1 VYELDKI
8 YVPFSI
14 RYKMMSYSSRW
25 TGMKLE
31 RIVTKIGLI
40 LFIMGLLVIG
50 ITLLTP
56 VEKWI
61 ERRVILDGKGD
72 IRILHHYEKF
82 LTYNFTIDPQLYR
95 NLSIKLWVYSK
106 FPKNVSLISNDLRV
120 RLHDI
125 TQYESKLPIT
135 PLELRKGIKF
145 EINNIWSSNITSE
158 LVPLK
163 IITPLLWRDY
173 SVKHIDLTDAL
184 CSEVRNL
191 IREKGLKI
199 QGFTLYRYNLT
210 IFGEAF
216 ENSGRK
222 FNLLILD
229 EGNYTRYFKGLK
241 FKAYWSGTNSSSYA
255 FVVYNYS
262 IFSRKV
268 YFVFELSK
276 ELNIEKEHLMIVVP
290 RDYRFTTKIIRFF
303 HKTPQAVGNIT
314 IACILREEEDRKFN
328 FYLFKGSELYFSGK
342 GKSYYEINMSIPLSE
357 STSKFNLIVEKNIP
371 EEIRVSFKT
380 TKSWYI
386 VPKYEILLKVFANY
400 SRIILEDKTSYYIA
414 LLWEEK
420 VKKPL
425 DELLSVGEIIIILGA
440 FLLLVGRSMR
450 KSKS

>member
-31 RIVTKIGLI
+31 RMVTKIGLI

-56 VEKWI
+56 IEKWI

-95 NLSIKLWVYSK
+95 NLSIELWIYSK
-106 FPKNVSLISNDLRV
+106 FPKNVSLISNGLRV

-163 IITPLLWRDY
+163 IITPLPWRDY
-173 SVKHIDLTDAL
+173 SVESIDLVDIL
-184 CSEVRNL
+184 CNEVWNL
-191 IREKGLKI
+191 IREKSLKI
-199 QGFTLYRYNLT
+199 QGFTPYLNNLT

-222 FNLLILD
+222 FNLLNLMREITHAILKD
-229 EGNYTRYFKGLK
+229 
-241 FKAYWSGTNSSSYA
+241 
-255 FVVYNYS
+255 
-262 IFSRKV
+262 
-268 YFVFELSK
+268 
-276 ELNIEKEHLMIVVP
+276 
-290 RDYRFTTKIIRFF
+290 
-303 HKTPQAVGNIT
+303 
-314 IACILREEEDRKFN
+314 
-328 FYLFKGSELYFSGK
+328 
-342 GKSYYEINMSIPLSE
+342 
-357 STSKFNLIVEKNIP
+357 
-371 EEIRVSFKT
+371 
-380 TKSWYI
+380 
-386 VPKYEILLKVFANY
+386 
-400 SRIILEDKTSYYIA
+400 
-414 LLWEEK
+414 
-420 VKKPL
+420 
-425 DELLSVGEIIIILGA
+425 
-440 FLLLVGRSMR
+440 
-450 KSKS
+450 